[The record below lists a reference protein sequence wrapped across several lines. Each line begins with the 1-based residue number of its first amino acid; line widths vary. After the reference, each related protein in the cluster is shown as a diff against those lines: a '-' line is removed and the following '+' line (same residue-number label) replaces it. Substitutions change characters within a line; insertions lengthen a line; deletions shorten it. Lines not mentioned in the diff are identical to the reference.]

1 MKQLGAQ
8 GQSKE
13 VYIFQGINCKIFK
26 KGPKVVVIFIRVN
39 TKKGKLLTKD
49 YT

>member
-13 VYIFQGINCKIFK
+13 VYIFQGINFKIFK
-26 KGPKVVVIFIRVN
+26 KGPKVYIEGKYQKREVINKELYV
-39 TKKGKLLTKD
+39 K
-49 YT
+49 